1 MLGISMTTTLTV
13 PASLEEIVQ
22 RYDAK
27 EEPFDEFPIGGELKT
42 ARGALINPS
51 EPEHL
56 GAWAEVL
63 AFALATGQ
71 HENPWNT
78 YFGPMGSG
86 TDAEGNKFYFPD
98 IAGTPSVTIDHWAAR
113 ARSLKHPFL
122 KARYADLAWDM
133 SGPIGQR
140 KRDPEDARIAIDSY
154 LDAVSHMA
162 EDHEHLQ
169 FAIRAL
175 DLAVV
180 IGDKERTDRA
190 RTALMGIHRGLM
202 KTHFGM
208 WWHTVDRLLEDKKA
222 GVTDEERAELVADLE
237 SIVRTGSNTGD
248 PTQLNPHEAKEAA
261 ERLIPYY
268 RRLGKFDDIKRL
280 HKAIGKAFEL
290 FAGNAE
296 PMLAAALLQ
305 TATDEYRDAGLKE
318 ERDRTRILMQ
328 QRIGAAGE
336 NLKSFEHQIE
346 ISQDDM
352 ERFLDLV
359 VVDDLTTS
367 FVRLTREF
375 LLKRAELEH
384 QVQKTLKEAPLMAHI
399 TQLIMADD
407 HVAAKI
413 GSAEEDSFGRLFHQA
428 NFAFQF
434 VRPWLAQA
442 FRRLFEKHGVTPEH
456 FAGWANRHGLFDDMS
471 LLLEGIRAWER
482 NDQVKAA
489 HVLIPQIERALR
501 KIADGLGVPVTKAH
515 PKVSGTSVAI
525 GMGEILYNDKVA
537 EALGVDATLHFQALY
552 ADPRGMNLRNQI
564 AHGLV
569 DSERF
574 YWHLGNLIVHS
585 LLILGLWKEFG
596 PKPSAPSAGS

>member
-1 MLGISMTTTLTV
+1 MTTMLTV

-27 EEPFDEFPIGGELKT
+27 GEPFTEFDVGGELKS
-42 ARGALINPS
+42 ARSALVDPP
-51 EPEHL
+51 EPESL

-71 HENPWNT
+71 HENPWDS

-86 TDAEGNKFYFPD
+86 TDGEGNKFYFPD
-98 IAGTPSVTIDHWAAR
+98 VAGTPGVTVDHWAAR

-122 KARYADLAWDM
+122 KARYADLAWEM
-133 SGPIGQR
+133 GGPIGRR

-154 LDAVSHMA
+154 LDAIPRMA

-175 DLAVV
+175 DLAVL
-180 IGDKERTDRA
+180 IGDEERSNRA
-190 RTALMGIHRGLM
+190 RAALMGIHRGLM

-208 WWHTVDRLLEDKKA
+208 WWYTIDRLLEDKKA

-237 SIVRTGSNTGD
+237 SIVTTGSNTDD
-248 PTQLNPHEAKEAA
+248 PARFNPHEAKEAA
-261 ERLIPYY
+261 DRLIPYY
-268 RRLGKFDDIKRL
+268 RRLGKFDDIQRI
-280 HKAIGKAFEL
+280 HRAVGESFEH
-290 FAGNAE
+290 FASNAD

-305 TATDEYRDAGLKE
+305 TATDEYRNAGLKE

-328 QRIGAAGE
+328 QKIGAAGK
-336 NLKSFEHQIE
+336 NLQSFGHQIE
-346 ISQDDM
+346 ISKDDM

-359 VVDDLTTS
+359 VVDDLVTS
-367 FVRLTREF
+367 FVRITREF
-375 LLKRAELEH
+375 LLKRAELE
-384 QVQKTLKEAPLMAHI
+384 QRVQKTLKEAPLMAHI
-399 TQLIMADD
+399 TQMIMADN
-407 HVAAKI
+407 HVAAQI
-413 GSAEEDSFGRLFHQA
+413 GSVEEDSFGRLFYEA
-428 NFAFQF
+428 KFAFQF

-442 FRRLFEKHGVTPEH
+442 FRRLFEKHSTVPEH
-456 FAGWANRHGLFDDMS
+456 FAGWANRHGLFEDMT
-471 LLLEGIRAWER
+471 LLVEGIRAWER

-501 KIADGLGVPVTKAH
+501 KIANGLGVPVTKPH

-537 EALGVDATLHFQALY
+537 EALGLDTTLHFQALY
-552 ADPRGMNLRNQI
+552 ADPRGMNLRNEI
-564 AHGLV
+564 AHGLM
-569 DSERF
+569 DAGQF

-596 PKPSAPSAGS
+596 KKRKS

>member
-1 MLGISMTTTLTV
+1 MTTMLTV

-27 EEPFDEFPIGGELKT
+27 EEPFNEFPIGGELKT
-42 ARGALINPS
+42 ARGALVDPP
-51 EPEHL
+51 EPESL

-71 HENPWNT
+71 RENPWNS

-86 TDAEGNKFYFPD
+86 TDAEGTEFYFPD
-98 IAGTPSVTIDHWAAR
+98 IAGTPRVAVDHWAAR
-113 ARSLKHPFL
+113 ARSLKHPCL

-154 LDAVSHMA
+154 LDAIPRMA
-162 EDHEHLQ
+162 DDHEHLQ

-175 DLAVV
+175 DLAVL

-208 WWHTVDRLLEDKKA
+208 WWYTVDRLLEDKKA
-222 GVTDEERAELVADLE
+222 GVTYGERAELVVDLE
-237 SIVRTGSNTGD
+237 SIVSTGSNTGD
-248 PTQLNPHEAKEAA
+248 PTQFNPHEAKEAA

-268 RRLGKFDDIKRL
+268 RRLGQFDDIQRL
-280 HKAIGKAFEL
+280 HRAVGESFEH
-290 FAGNAE
+290 FAGNAD

-305 TATDEYRDAGLKE
+305 TATDEYREAGLKE

-328 QRIGAAGE
+328 QKIGAAGE
-336 NLKSFEHQIE
+336 NLQSVEHRIE
-346 ISQDDM
+346 ISKDDM

-359 VVDDLTTS
+359 VVDDLVTS
-367 FVRLTREF
+367 FVRITREF
-375 LLKRAELEH
+375 LLKRAELE
-384 QVQKTLKEAPLMAHI
+384 QRVQKTLKDAPLMAHI
-399 TQLIMADD
+399 TQMIMADN

-413 GSAEEDSFGRLFHQA
+413 GSVGEDSFGRLFHEA
-428 NFAFQF
+428 KFAFQF
-434 VRPWLAQA
+434 VMPWLAQT
-442 FRRLFEKHGVTPEH
+442 FRRLFEKHSTVPEH

-471 LLLEGIRAWER
+471 LLVEGIRAWER

-489 HVLIPQIERALR
+489 RVMIPVDDELR
-501 KIADGLGVPVTKAH
+501 DAANPAVGLRSIAIPTAIILFRTKGVRNFHQEPIS
-515 PKVSGTSVAI
+515 PI
-525 GMGEILYNDKVA
+525 DN
-537 EALGVDATLHFQALY
+537 GVF
-552 ADPRGMNLRNQI
+552 I
-564 AHGLV
+564 
-569 DSERF
+569 
-574 YWHLGNLIVHS
+574 
-585 LLILGLWKEFG
+585 
-596 PKPSAPSAGS
+596 